1 MAKKQ
6 RKRLGEILEERGIVT
21 PSSVVEAMEYSL
33 NENVR
38 IGEALMALGFADEE
52 DIARALATQF
62 DMEYV
67 DLDVQII
74 DANALT
80 ALPEDRIR
88 RHLVLPMG
96 RDEQERLKVIVTDPI
111 DLETLDMLR
120 FLLGED
126 PVLCLG
132 CPGKVRAYI
141 ENNVGVEISVDDAV
155 GQFGEGSHLG
165 EDGLITAPDE
175 ELTEDGAPIV
185 RLVTMIIT
193 EAVRMRASDIHV
205 EPMSNRVRVRYRVD
219 GVCVERDNIPKRMQG
234 PVVNRFKILSG
245 MDLAEKRVPL
255 DGRIKMSIAGEQID
269 FRVSALPAYHGES
282 IVLRILR
289 PEAAKLGLVN
299 LGLEEA
305 DYAYFQRIIRRPNG
319 IFLVTGPTGS
329 GKTTTLYG
337 ALNELNRPDK
347 KIITAEDPVEYNFT
361 GINQCQVN
369 DDIGLTFAA
378 ILRSMLRQAPNIILV
393 GEIRDL
399 DVAEVAIQAAL
410 TGHLVFSTLHT
421 NDAPSALTRLI
432 DMGVKPFLVASSI
445 QAIMAQRLVR
455 RICPECKD
463 VDHDPDPR
471 TLKLLGFTDEEVK
484 DTTFYIG
491 RGCNQCNGTGYRG
504 RQGLFEVM
512 EMTSAL
518 RQLAFDR
525 APLSDIRKAAI
536 ASGMNTLLDDGK
548 MKIRHG
554 ITTPEE
560 VAKTAQAEDVMMD
573 E

>member
-38 IGEALMALGFADEE
+38 IGEAFMALGFADEE
-52 DIARALATQF
+52 DVARALATQF

-185 RLVTMIIT
+185 RLVTMII
-193 EAVRMRASDIHV
+193 
-205 EPMSNRVRVRYRVD
+205 
-219 GVCVERDNIPKRMQG
+219 
-234 PVVNRFKILSG
+234 
-245 MDLAEKRVPL
+245 
-255 DGRIKMSIAGEQID
+255 
-269 FRVSALPAYHGES
+269 
-282 IVLRILR
+282 
-289 PEAAKLGLVN
+289 
-299 LGLEEA
+299 
-305 DYAYFQRIIRRPNG
+305 
-319 IFLVTGPTGS
+319 
-329 GKTTTLYG
+329 
-337 ALNELNRPDK
+337 
-347 KIITAEDPVEYNFT
+347 
-361 GINQCQVN
+361 
-369 DDIGLTFAA
+369 
-378 ILRSMLRQAPNIILV
+378 
-393 GEIRDL
+393 
-399 DVAEVAIQAAL
+399 
-410 TGHLVFSTLHT
+410 
-421 NDAPSALTRLI
+421 
-432 DMGVKPFLVASSI
+432 MG
-445 QAIMAQRLVR
+445 
-455 RICPECKD
+455 
-463 VDHDPDPR
+463 
-471 TLKLLGFTDEEVK
+471 
-484 DTTFYIG
+484 
-491 RGCNQCNGTGYRG
+491 
-504 RQGLFEVM
+504 
-512 EMTSAL
+512 
-518 RQLAFDR
+518 
-525 APLSDIRKAAI
+525 
-536 ASGMNTLLDDGK
+536 
-548 MKIRHG
+548 
-554 ITTPEE
+554 
-560 VAKTAQAEDVMMD
+560 
-573 E
+573 